1 MSVSDRNTA
10 DTNTGVIPGKEAYRM
25 TQQQPRIYLSSPHMS
40 GDELPLIRE
49 AFDTNWIAPLGPHV
63 EGFERELAERIGV
76 SAALA
81 LNSGTAALHLGLR
94 LLGIG
99 AGDRVF
105 CSSFT
110 FIASVSPVVWL
121 GAKPV
126 FIDSDPETWNMS
138 PQALRQAFNDRL
150 RTGKLPKAVVIVNL
164 YGQSANYAEL
174 KAICDAYSVPVI
186 EDAAE
191 SLGAVYQGKASGTI
205 GAFGILSFNG
215 NKIITTSGGGMLIS
229 NNLQAI
235 AKARFLS
242 TQARDCAPHYQH
254 SEMGYNYRM
263 SNILAG
269 IGRGQ
274 LQVLDDRVKTRRAI
288 FARYREELSL
298 PGIEFMPEYG
308 GNFSTHWLSALTIDP
323 AVTGISASDVIKKL
337 SAENIESRPI
347 WKPMHRQPVFRGYD
361 YYPHEKGFSVSDR
374 LFAQGLC
381 LPSGSSLSE
390 ADQTMIIGIIKDLL

>member
-1 MSVSDRNTA
+1 MAENKKT
-10 DTNTGVIPGKEAYRM
+10 
-25 TQQQPRIYLSSPHMS
+25 IYLSPPHM
-40 GDELPLIRE
+40 GGREKQYVEE
-49 AFDTNWIAPLGPHV
+49 AFVTNWLAPLGPNV
-63 EGFERELAERIGV
+63 DAFEQEMAKYL
-76 SAALA
+76 SAAGALA
-81 LNSGTAALHLGLR
+81 VNSGTAALHLAI
-94 LLGIG
+94 LLIGIKP
-99 AGDRVF
+99 GDEVF
-105 CSSFT
+105 CSSLT
-110 FIASVSPVVWL
+110 FIASVNPIAYQ
-121 GAKPV
+121 GGTPV

>member
-1 MSVSDRNTA
+1 MGGREKQYV
-10 DTNTGVIPGKEAYRM
+10 E
-25 TQQQPRIYLSSPHMS
+25 
-40 GDELPLIRE
+40 E
-49 AFDTNWIAPLGPHV
+49 AFVTNWLAPLGPNV
-63 EGFERELAERIGV
+63 DAFEQEMAKYL
-76 SAALA
+76 SAAGALA
-81 LNSGTAALHLGLR
+81 VNSGTAALHLAI
-94 LLGIG
+94 LLIGIKP
-99 AGDRVF
+99 GDEVF
-105 CSSFT
+105 CSSLT
-110 FIASVSPVVWL
+110 FIASVNPIAYQ
-121 GAKPV
+121 GGTPV